1 MMMKKNQM
9 LSQSKKLRNDIYR
22 FFLVHLS
29 KMFIIFINDK
39 KLNNRKQQYWIEILN
54 KNQIIIRIL
63 SRLNFN
69 Y

>member
-1 MMMKKNQM
+1 MVKKLMMMKMKTLMMEMMMMMKKNQM

-39 KLNNRKQQYWIEILN
+39 KLNNRKQQY
-54 KNQIIIRIL
+54 
-63 SRLNFN
+63 
-69 Y
+69 